1 MSKKTPDPQR
11 PEQPESQPEASG
23 SRWEPDP
30 NAPTEQIASP
40 APAAAGRPAAT
51 ESSAAP
57 TAAPTAPTG
66 AHPTAYPTPVN
77 EAPSASAFAALKA
90 LSSGAKG
97 ALVGAAAVLVLGSG
111 VTGFAIG
118 QAGDDHQRVDVRFGQ
133 DGFDRDGSR
142 GGFPGG
148 GVPGQLP
155 QGGAGQLPG
164 QLPQGQMQG
173 QLPQGGTQQDG
184 SGTTQ
189 NDSDA
194 S

>member
-1 MSKKTPDPQR
+1 MSKKNPDPQR

-30 NAPTEQIASP
+30 NAPTEPLASP
-40 APAAAGRPAAT
+40 APAAAGSPAAA
-51 ESSAAP
+51 ESPAAP
-57 TAAPTAPTG
+57 TAATG
-66 AHPTAYPTPVN
+66 AHPATYPTPVN

-133 DGFDRDGSR
+133 DGFDRDDSR

-148 GVPGQLP
+148 GLPGQLP

-164 QLPQGQMQG
+164 QLPQGQTQG
-173 QLPQGGTQQDG
+173 QLPQGGSQQDG